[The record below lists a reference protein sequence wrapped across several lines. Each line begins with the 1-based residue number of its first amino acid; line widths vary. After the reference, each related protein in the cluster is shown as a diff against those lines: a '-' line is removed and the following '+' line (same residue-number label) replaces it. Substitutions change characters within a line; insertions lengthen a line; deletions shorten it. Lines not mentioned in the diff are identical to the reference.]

1 MPASLASGTARI
13 PVVDFGSWRTRRG
26 YENNARRETMSPH
39 RKSRI
44 KLFRNPLTAL
54 ALLYA
59 VVLLGCA
66 SEGTTRI
73 LSYHGF
79 LWAGGPSSGRH
90 PGVDLAALGGG

>member
-1 MPASLASGTARI
+1 MKIGP
-13 PVVDFGSWRTRRG
+13 
-26 YENNARRETMSPH
+26 N

-66 SEGTTRI
+66 PEGTTRI
-73 LSYHGF
+73 LSYHG
-79 LWAGGPSSGRH
+79 LATDLLYVTQASISLPS
-90 PGVDLAALGGG
+90 